1 MNILKSGIRL
11 FRETK
16 GTLVAVN
23 RMVMSID
30 PFYVRITWAGAA
42 INSLRQLGLYT
53 LVGGLVGHVVEKVTV
68 DWITVA
74 VAISI
79 YLIYRFVETAVTAIL
94 ALRKR
99 RFDLVLSDQLEERML
114 AKLTSL
120 DLGRLLD
127 PSFIELQR
135 MARHRGLWA
144 VAELW
149 QKQRDLVGSVV
160 ALGTGS
166 LVLLGLDPIIGVLA
180 VLTAGPMILR
190 DWLIEAKRRELEE
203 AEWLTLRKKIEVSYE
218 LTSTDAG
225 LRSRLWKLTVPYHS
239 YFRELVGELINNAM
253 TLARFD
259 RRWNLVVGLVE
270 VATFAIL
277 CGYFAS
283 GFVEGKYT
291 YLQLGAIT
299 GSLSMLVSGVHQF
312 GSSLTQ
318 LEQSRLNY
326 EYLTRVLATQPLI
339 DESHAEDIELT
350 ETPELLVE
358 DISFAYP
365 STGIPVISGCSL
377 IIRPGEKV
385 ALVGRNGSG
394 KTTLQRLIAKI
405 YLPTHGSIWIDG
417 HEIRS
422 VRQQSWL
429 NYVVVATQELK
440 LPSMEIARALTGHVA
455 TEIDKDRLG
464 AALVFSGADDVVT
477 ELPDGI
483 NTWIGEDWPTGR
495 GFSTGQMQRLA
506 LAGAFYRFLD
516 PNIFIGIFDEPMAN
530 CDVETRA
537 RFYQSVSKAPEFSRK
552 TVIMSLHDPLY
563 LQHFDR
569 VLLLEDGKVAKDL
582 RGHDEIVSYRERIA
596 MTLAGDL

>member
-1 MNILKSGIRL
+1 MNAFASAVRL
-11 FRETK
+11 LGKTRD
-16 GTLVAVN
+16 TLVAVN
-23 RMVMSID
+23 SIVTNID
-30 PFYVRITWAGAA
+30 PLYVRITWAGSA
-42 INSLRQLGLYT
+42 ISSLRQLGLYT
-53 LVGGLVGHVVEKVTV
+53 LIGGLVGHVVEKVTV
-68 DWITVA
+68 DWITVT

-79 YLIYRFVETAVTAIL
+79 YLIYRFAEMVLTAIL
-94 ALRKR
+94 ALRKK
-99 RFDLVLSDQLEERML
+99 RFDLVLSAQLEERML

-127 PSFIELQR
+127 PSFIELQG

-149 QKQRDLVGSVV
+149 QKQRELVGSVV
-160 ALGTGS
+160 ALSTGS

-190 DWLIEAKRRELEE
+190 DWFVEVRRRQLEE

-218 LTSTDAG
+218 LTSTNAG
-225 LRSRLWKLTVPYHS
+225 LRSRLWQLTGRYHR
-239 YFRELVGELINNAM
+239 YFRGLVAELIDNAM
-253 TLARFD
+253 MLARFD
-259 RRWNLVVGLVE
+259 RRWNLIVGLVE
-270 VATFAIL
+270 VGTLAIL

-291 YLQLGAIT
+291 YLQLGAIA

-350 ETPELLVE
+350 AAPELLLE

-365 STGIPVISGCSL
+365 STGIPVISDCSL

-405 YLPTHGSIWIDG
+405 YVPTHGSIWIDG

-422 VRQQSWL
+422 IRQQSWL
-429 NYVVVATQELK
+429 NHAVVATQELK

-455 TEIDKDRLG
+455 TEIDKDRMG

-483 NTWIGEDWPTGR
+483 NTWIGEDWPAGR
-495 GFSTGQMQRLA
+495 GFSTGQLQRLA

-516 PNIFIGIFDEPMAN
+516 PKVLVGIFDEPMAN

-537 RFYQSVSKAPEFSRK
+537 RFYEAISKAPEFSRK
-552 TVIMSLHDPLY
+552 TVVMSLHDPLY

-569 VLLLEDGKVAKDL
+569 VVLLEKGKVAKDL
-582 RGHDEIVSYRERIA
+582 RGHDEIVGYRDHIA
-596 MTLAGDL
+596 TTLAGDL